1 MAQGEGNIIIDVAG
15 NTRQL
20 EKDIAKVA
28 NQSINLNVKGFGQ
41 PLGKISGQ
49 LGEFEKSL
57 AASNARVIAFGASA
71 GAIYAIE
78 KALAD
83 TVRTAIKVEKALADI
98 NVILGASS
106 SSLRNFGG
114 ELFNIAKNTGQ
125 SFDAVSKAA
134 TELSRQ
140 GLGIEQTLKRTSD
153 ALILARL
160 SGMDTVS
167 TVEALT
173 AAINSFSKSALDSS
187 TIINKLAAVDAAF
200 AVSSGDLAEA
210 IKRVGS
216 SAEDAGVS
224 FDQLIAIVTS
234 AQQITSRGGA
244 VIGNSLKTIFTRLQ
258 RTDTLDALEQ
268 IGVATKDAQ
277 GNILPLM
284 NILNSLATTYDKL
297 NTVQKASIAETVGGV
312 FQINVLKAALNDLN
326 SQYSI
331 YTRALETSSGA
342 TDEAITRNEQLNQ
355 TLEALINKTIQNFT
369 KFGAAVGQD
378 VFGPALKKVL
388 GGLNTALE
396 SFGEGDSQDVGS
408 RIGKGLL
415 KGLGDFLAGPGLAIG
430 GLALF
435 KIFERLTVFTADA
448 FKSLTGLNSKAAE
461 QKVLQSQILSILSKN
476 PEIIKQINN
485 GETSLLQVHKTLLSL
500 IEQETVALTKQ
511 AAIAQTLSQTLYG
524 SGVRVAKTGPTKGLP
539 TKYDGFIPN
548 YSLSEELSGVQ
559 RSSDYSRSEKN
570 KARPFLTNLN
580 GEMVYANDQEMKVSA
595 KSIYKKMG
603 LPDGTKPKNPS
614 EKYGILNPK
623 QQKLLGFSGG
633 FIPNFKNPNKLSAD
647 QLVNQ
652 INTLSSVKNIPINE
666 YDPNNAKMR
675 LDALKN
681 SIQGFRELKAAVA
694 TSEDFSGKKYVENK
708 LEEESKD
715 LKDRYDNQK
724 ERYRKSLY
732 EYKDIFS
739 AVRAEMDM
747 KEEYAR
753 GFIPNFQDG
762 GPVQV
767 NLNKLDPTISSKY
780 GVLVGK
786 GGSGSVDYTQGV
798 GDIPSLKNVLPKGS
812 GVSVKLRQRS
822 AFPLTTGGINE
833 SEKEFDKLLQSAIGP
848 GLQSFAQNIGQNI
861 LGKNEPVQSFV
872 TQLGADVKGSLF
884 EKSVRA
890 ALIDPKQ
897 VDRIPSDNAQAA
909 FDFDPASSF
918 LGFQELF
925 GLKNVKAIEA
935 KVSDE
940 AAKSGRLPNKVL
952 SKEDSL
958 VAKIIQQYGKKPN
971 KFRGFIPNF
980 EDDLD
985 EARKEAFD
993 REKSASGLSSSQ
1005 IKLVKDRRLKN
1016 RLNPYGE
1023 AVINRRDEPSG
1034 TAGEGIKRFKS
1045 LGDARKAGMPDM
1057 RWTGYIPNFAK
1068 YTSRDPKKGRT
1079 AKRTEKAEEA
1089 LDTAPVESALSK
1101 FQDKALFASFAFST
1115 LGGVVGEFAQDFN
1128 PKAKNY
1134 VDALSSGV
1142 SAFSTLAGI
1151 IPGQAGLIVGAVAG
1165 LGIAIDKTIKT
1176 FNEKAPALEASL
1188 EYVKD
1193 ENQKFGDST
1202 SRYLE
1207 TYNKLTD
1214 SLSDTDG
1221 DQEKIT
1227 QNIIKLNKELADI
1240 AFDLP
1245 EKYRAEIL
1253 SIQDSTELQNRIGEI
1268 RKEQLEKEKALLA
1281 ATDLQKKIDQS
1292 QGLGKMFLGMGQ
1304 NVLNKP
1310 GEIRRLG
1317 GDVTGDIGKENLVK
1331 LAQSNDL
1338 VTKSQQDLITEM
1350 EKTYGMSEYLGGA
1363 LRQLSNSD
1371 FAGFRSVLI
1380 SSANDIKNS
1389 KELTEALNK
1398 SRKEEQDKIRALNK
1412 AISESKAKIAD
1423 LSKTMLDDLVRAQ
1436 ARAQTQRSNRREI
1449 LAKDF
1454 ESRTE
1459 INKQFENPEN
1469 QAMSQYFNETV
1480 KNAKESQDKID
1491 DTLAEGNKGL
1501 LDKLQEFF
1509 YTNKETGGG
1518 QISPEAQIAV
1528 LEKLRK
1534 DFNEKTVTPDVLA
1547 REIEEILKSQN
1558 INKDE
1563 LEKLRKE
1570 NEKQT
1575 KETNAKLDAIKDQSV
1590 LANKLQQLALKYAL
1604 QQVQI
1609 QKDLKS
1615 VGGYE
1620 SFTNPEK
1627 DKDLMERYIKAYESF
1642 RKQYEN
1648 PEAPMGRQYP
1658 IKYGQTVADKAEIDK
1673 EYFGLPTTRGETR
1686 VISEAMADQQT
1697 QKYEAAAEF
1706 KRSRIKD
1713 IDKNMEALQG
1723 ERSKR
1728 YVQAGIGEEGQFQLR
1743 YANKGIQE
1751 AFVKDA
1757 EIERERRA
1765 KSFELQDLQSKDTGQ
1780 MTDEDKKQ
1788 KDEREETLKKE
1799 ISELD
1804 KAQQASQDLIESR
1817 RKERDEMY
1825 KSLNVQ
1831 QEDLDAIKKND
1842 QALEAIIQER
1852 ESEDTKLGEI
1862 EKQKLNPEE
1871 RKRAAE
1877 RITREKLKGEP
1888 LNNAEYDK
1896 GVQKIVDSIKQDKE
1910 KDNLASTV
1918 DKAIR
1923 DAAEAASK
1931 ANVDAIKA
1939 AFATL
1944 KEQEKAAD
1952 QAKKDAETESKKIQK
1967 EIEAKQAEGKTAA
1980 SKEALKASGQSLF
1993 EAKGSAKITSGL
2005 LQGGIPRIAG
2015 VAAGIKEKQNAGTKA
2030 SEIPQIIDKALK
2042 ENPNIG
2048 STEDLIKE
2056 LKTNKEFGAK
2066 ITAGTSFEQD
2076 SGLFGSGK
2084 TELQAELESAVAKKG
2099 KEQREGAFVSG
2110 LDSYI
2115 QNSRNEQKL
2124 KTEAAS
2130 MQPQPVMPMQPMVDP
2145 MQRDTGTTMVGMPA
2159 QQTYPFQDHSFMD
2172 YQSPQLPTST
2182 IGMNAPINP
2191 IEDFFRN
2198 PPPEQPAGPLTPQPQ
2213 TTEGRIGLGMTGTL
2227 GSNGA
2232 SVQGNTSAQFDDIM
2246 KMEEEKSKK
2255 NWARIQA
2262 NAEQDG
2268 GLSASYAMTSKIGEM
2283 ADADL
2288 KAESRKNEA
2297 GGRYLD
2303 KKYGLGDASEETKKN
2318 QVKGTAKLTEDK
2330 RETSKQKQEETKAN
2344 AEMKASLENL
2354 SAQINANTEV
2364 QKKASEDKKE
2374 ESKGEVKGE
2383 GEIKLPEIKF
2393 SPMDININV
2402 QGSIDQI
2409 PTEAST
2415 KTVQAIKDVVNQI
2428 LPGEISKRLG
2438 ALKA

>member
-28 NQSINLNVKGFGQ
+28 NQSINLNIKGFGQ

-49 LGEFEKSL
+49 LGEFDKSL

-71 GAIYAIE
+71 GAIFAIE

-524 SGVRVAKTGPTKGLP
+524 SGVRIAKTGPTKGLP

-580 GEMVYANDQEMKVSA
+580 GEMVYANNQEMKVPA

-681 SIQGFRELKAAVA
+681 SIQGFRELKAAVS

-753 GFIPNFQDG
+753 GFIPNFQDA

-767 NLNKLDPTISSKY
+767 SLNKLDPTISSKY

-798 GDIPSLKNVLPKGS
+798 ADIPSLKNVLPKGS

-925 GLKNVKAIEA
+925 GLKNVKAVEA

-971 KFRGFIPNF
+971 KFKGFIPNF

-985 EARKEAFD
+985 QVRKEAFD
-993 REKSASGLSSSQ
+993 REKSASGLSSNQ

-1023 AVINRRDEPSG
+1023 AVINKRDEPSG

-1068 YTSRDPKKGRT
+1068 GRPAKQPKKGS
-1079 AKRTEKAEEA
+1079 EEA

-1151 IPGQAGLIVGAVAG
+1151 IPGQAGLIIGAVAG

-1207 TYNKLTD
+1207 TYTKLND
-1214 SLSDTDG
+1214 SLSDTEG

-1227 QNIIKLNKELADI
+1227 QNIVKLNKELANI
-1240 AFDLP
+1240 AFEIP

-1253 SIQDSTELQNRIGEI
+1253 SIQDSTELQNKIGEI
-1268 RKEQLEKEKALLA
+1268 RKQQLEKEKGLLA
-1281 ATDLQKKIDQS
+1281 ATNLQKKIDQTE
-1292 QGLGKMFLGMGQ
+1292 GLGKMFLGMGQ

-1310 GEIRRLG
+1310 GETRRLG

-1350 EKTYGMSEYLGGA
+1350 EKTYGMSEDLGGV
-1363 LRQLSNSD
+1363 LRQLSDSD

-1380 SSANDIKNS
+1380 SSANDIKNTQ
-1389 KELTEALNK
+1389 ELTEALNK

-1412 AISESKAKIAD
+1412 AISESKAKISD
-1423 LSKTMLDDLVRAQ
+1423 LSKTMIDDLARSQ
-1436 ARAQTQRSNRREI
+1436 ARLQTRRENRREI

-1454 ESRTE
+1454 EYRME
-1459 INKQFENPEN
+1459 QNKQFQGPED
-1469 QAMSQYFNETV
+1469 QAQGQYLNEMV
-1480 KNAKESQDKID
+1480 KIQKEAQNSTEQA
-1491 DTLAEGNKGL
+1491 LQEGNRGL
-1501 LDKLQEFF
+1501 IDKLQEFF
-1509 YTNKETGGG
+1509 NTNKETGGG

-1547 REIEEILKSQN
+1547 REIDDIIKGQN

-1570 NEKQT
+1570 NDKSS
-1575 KETNAKLDAIKDQSV
+1575 KETNAKLDKIADEAKKLTELS
-1590 LANKLQQLALKYAL
+1590 KLQLKYAL
-1604 QQVQI
+1604 QQAQI

-1673 EYFGLPTTRGETR
+1673 EYFGLAATRGETR

-1697 QKYEAAAEF
+1697 QKYEGAAEF

-1757 EIERERRA
+1757 EIEREKRA
-1765 KSFELQDLQSKDTGQ
+1765 KSYELEDIQAKDTSQ
-1780 MTDEDKKQ
+1780 MTNEEKDKLN
-1788 KDEREETLKKE
+1788 EREETLKKE
-1799 ISELD
+1799 LSELD

-1831 QEDLDAIKKND
+1831 EQDLDAIKKND

-1852 ESEDTKLGEI
+1852 ETEKTKLGEI

-1877 RITREKLKGEP
+1877 RITREKLKSEP

-1980 SKEALKASGQSLF
+1980 SKEALKASSKSLF
-1993 EAKGSAKITSGL
+1993 GAKAGAYNFFESDETRAARMSAGAKD
-2005 LQGGIPRIAG
+2005 
-2015 VAAGIKEKQNAGTKA
+2015 
-2030 SEIPQIIDKALK
+2030 IPQVIDKALK
-2042 ENPNIG
+2042 ENPNIN

-2066 ITAGTSFEQD
+2066 ITAGTSIAEGD
-2076 SGLFGSGK
+2076 
-2084 TELQAELESAVAKKG
+2084 LQTELESAVAKKG
-2099 KEQREGAFVSG
+2099 KEQREGAFVG
-2110 LDSYI
+2110 GIDAYI

-2124 KTEAAS
+2124 KSEAAS
-2130 MQPQPVMPMQPMVDP
+2130 MQPQPVMPMQAMVDP
-2145 MQRDTGTTMVGMPA
+2145 MQKDTGTTMIGMPT
-2159 QQTYPFQDHSFMD
+2159 QQAYPFQDNPFQDNPFQDNSFMD
-2172 YQSPQLPTST
+2172 YQAPQLPTST
-2182 IGMNAPINP
+2182 IGMSAPINP

-2268 GLSASYAMTSKIGEM
+2268 GLSASYAISSKIGEM

-2288 KAESRKNEA
+2288 KAQSRKNEE

>member
-71 GAIYAIE
+71 GAIFAIE

-173 AAINSFSKSALDSS
+173 AAINSFSKSALDST

-580 GEMVYANDQEMKVSA
+580 GEMVYANNQEMKVPA

-681 SIQGFRELKAAVA
+681 SIQGFRELKAAVS

-753 GFIPNFQDG
+753 GFIPNFQDA

-767 NLNKLDPTISSKY
+767 SLNKLDPTISSKY

-798 GDIPSLKNVLPKGS
+798 ADIPSLKNVLPKGS

-925 GLKNVKAIEA
+925 GLKNVKAVEA

-971 KFRGFIPNF
+971 KFKGFIPNF

-985 EARKEAFD
+985 QARKEAFD
-993 REKSASGLSSSQ
+993 REKSASGLSSNQ

-1023 AVINRRDEPSG
+1023 AVINKRDEPSG

-1068 YTSRDPKKGRT
+1068 GRPAKQPKKGS
-1079 AKRTEKAEEA
+1079 EEA

-1151 IPGQAGLIVGAVAG
+1151 IPGQAGLIIGAVAG

-1207 TYNKLTD
+1207 TYTKLND
-1214 SLSDTDG
+1214 SLSDTEG

-1227 QNIIKLNKELADI
+1227 QNIIKLNKELANI
-1240 AFDLP
+1240 AFELP

-1268 RKEQLEKEKALLA
+1268 RKQQLEKEKALLT
-1281 ATDLQKKIDQS
+1281 ATNLQKKIDQTE
-1292 QGLGKMFLGMGQ
+1292 GLGKMFLGMGQ

-1310 GEIRRLG
+1310 GETRRLG

-1350 EKTYGMSEYLGGA
+1350 EKTYGMSEDLGGV
-1363 LRQLSNSD
+1363 LRQLSDSD

-1380 SSANDIKNS
+1380 SSANDIKNTQ
-1389 KELTEALNK
+1389 ELTEALNK

-1423 LSKTMLDDLVRAQ
+1423 LSKTMLDDLVRTQ

-1459 INKQFENPEN
+1459 INKQFQNPEN

-1480 KNAKESQDKID
+1480 KSAKESQDKID
-1491 DTLAEGNKGL
+1491 ETLAEGNKGL

-1509 YTNKETGGG
+1509 NTNKETGGG

-1547 REIEEILKSQN
+1547 RQIEEILKSQN

-1575 KETNAKLDAIKDQSV
+1575 KETNAKLDAIKDQAV
-1590 LANKLQQLALKYAL
+1590 LANKLQQLALKYA
-1604 QQVQI
+1604 QQQNQI
-1609 QKDLKS
+1609 AKDLKAG
-1615 VGGYE
+1615 GGYE
-1620 SFTNPEK
+1620 SFLNPEK
-1627 DKDLMERYIKAYESF
+1627 DKAEFEQYIKNNQQMIKNFLNPQSTTGQMMPIQQARNVAQQVETEKNIFGLEPTQLESNIIQQGISRQMGEKYQGFISETDAVTKAYEKNREGNEVKR
-1642 RKQYEN
+1642 RKTM
-1648 PEAPMGRQYP
+1648 EASGIPMDSGEGANILDLNKNIQKSIEKSGKLEGERRDRERQLREEQILFDP
-1658 IKYGQTVADKAEIDK
+1658 NKMSQDE
-1673 EYFGLPTTRGETR
+1673 
-1686 VISEAMADQQT
+1686 Q
-1697 QKYEAAAEF
+1697 
-1706 KRSRIKD
+1706 
-1713 IDKNMEALQG
+1713 DKNKA
-1723 ERSKR
+1723 K
-1728 YVQAGIGEEGQFQLR
+1728 
-1743 YANKGIQE
+1743 QE
-1751 AFVKDA
+1751 
-1757 EIERERRA
+1757 
-1765 KSFELQDLQSKDTGQ
+1765 Q
-1780 MTDEDKKQ
+1780 
-1788 KDEREETLKKE
+1788 LKKE
-1799 ISELD
+1799 IEAIAELEQDQEKIRKKQEDYRKKQYDELVKEGQLSEDNRDLLE
-1804 KAQQASQDLIESR
+1804 KADETVESQTKRIESLKIKR
-1817 RKERDEMY
+1817 GEAVKESTPEALARKA
-1825 KSLNVQ
+1825 KVQ
-1831 QEDLDAIKKND
+1831 
-1842 QALEAIIQER
+1842 
-1852 ESEDTKLGEI
+1852 T
-1862 EKQKLNPEE
+1862 EE
-1871 RKRAAE
+1871 RLKTQPLTEGGYQSGVE
-1877 RITREKLKGEP
+1877 RI
-1888 LNNAEYDK
+1888 
-1896 GVQKIVDSIKQDKE
+1896 
-1910 KDNLASTV
+1910 
-1918 DKAIR
+1918 
-1923 DAAEAASK
+1923 
-1931 ANVDAIKA
+1931 VDAIKGGKTEGEEKDLPTA
-1939 AFATL
+1939 VGDAIKQAAEDASAANVQSIKDAFATL

-1980 SKEALKASGQSLF
+1980 SKEALKASSKSLF
-1993 EAKGSAKITSGL
+1993 GAKAGAYNFFESDETRAARMSAGAKD
-2005 LQGGIPRIAG
+2005 
-2015 VAAGIKEKQNAGTKA
+2015 
-2030 SEIPQIIDKALK
+2030 IPQVIDKALK
-2042 ENPNIG
+2042 ENPNIN

-2066 ITAGTSFEQD
+2066 ITAGTSIAEGD
-2076 SGLFGSGK
+2076 
-2084 TELQAELESAVAKKG
+2084 LQTELESAVAKKG
-2099 KEQREGAFVSG
+2099 KEQREGAFVG
-2110 LDSYI
+2110 GIDAYI

-2124 KTEAAS
+2124 KSEAAS
-2130 MQPQPVMPMQPMVDP
+2130 MQPQPVMPMQAMVDP
-2145 MQRDTGTTMVGMPA
+2145 MQKDTGTTMIGMPT
-2159 QQTYPFQDHSFMD
+2159 QQAYPFQDNSFMD
-2172 YQSPQLPTST
+2172 YQAPQLPTST
-2182 IGMNAPINP
+2182 IGMSAPINP

-2198 PPPEQPAGPLTPQPQ
+2198 PPAEQPAGPLTPQPQ
-2213 TTEGRIGLGMTGTL
+2213 TTESRIGLGMTGTL
-2227 GSNGA
+2227 GANGA

-2268 GLSASYAMTSKIGEM
+2268 GLSASYAISSKIGEM

-2288 KAESRKNEA
+2288 KAQSRKNEE

>member
-28 NQSINLNVKGFGQ
+28 NQSINLNIKGFGQ

-49 LGEFEKSL
+49 LGEFDKSL

-71 GAIYAIE
+71 GAIFAIE

-173 AAINSFSKSALDSS
+173 AAINSFSKSALDST

-524 SGVRVAKTGPTKGLP
+524 SGVRIAKTGPTKGLP

-580 GEMVYANDQEMKVSA
+580 GEMVYANNQEMKVPA

-681 SIQGFRELKAAVA
+681 SIQGFRELKAAVS

-708 LEEESKD
+708 LEKESKD

-753 GFIPNFQDG
+753 GFIPNFQDA

-767 NLNKLDPTISSKY
+767 SLNKLDPTISSKY

-798 GDIPSLKNVLPKGS
+798 ADIPSLKNVLPKGS

-925 GLKNVKAIEA
+925 GLKNVKAVEA

-971 KFRGFIPNF
+971 KFKGFIPNF

-985 EARKEAFD
+985 QARKEAFD
-993 REKSASGLSSSQ
+993 REKSASGLSSNQ

-1023 AVINRRDEPSG
+1023 AVINKRDEPSG

-1068 YTSRDPKKGRT
+1068 GRPAKQPKKGS
-1079 AKRTEKAEEA
+1079 EEA

-1151 IPGQAGLIVGAVAG
+1151 IPGQAGLIIGAVAG

-1207 TYNKLTD
+1207 TYTKLND
-1214 SLSDTDG
+1214 SLSDTEG

-1227 QNIIKLNKELADI
+1227 QNIIKLNKELANI
-1240 AFDLP
+1240 AFEIP

-1253 SIQDSTELQNRIGEI
+1253 SIQDSTELQNKIGEI
-1268 RKEQLEKEKALLA
+1268 RKQQLEKEKGLLA
-1281 ATDLQKKIDQS
+1281 ATNLQKKIDQTE
-1292 QGLGKMFLGMGQ
+1292 GLGKMFLGMGQ

-1310 GEIRRLG
+1310 GETRRLG

-1350 EKTYGMSEYLGGA
+1350 EKTYGMSEDLGGV
-1363 LRQLSNSD
+1363 LRQLSDSD

-1380 SSANDIKNS
+1380 SSANDIKNTQ
-1389 KELTEALNK
+1389 ELTEALNK

-1412 AISESKAKIAD
+1412 AISESKAKISD
-1423 LSKTMLDDLVRAQ
+1423 LSKTMIDDLVRSQ
-1436 ARAQTQRSNRREI
+1436 ARLQTRRENRREI

-1454 ESRTE
+1454 EYRME
-1459 INKQFENPEN
+1459 QNKQFQGPED
-1469 QAMSQYFNETV
+1469 QAQGQYLNEMV
-1480 KNAKESQDKID
+1480 KIQKEAQNSTEQA
-1491 DTLAEGNKGL
+1491 LQEGNRGL
-1501 LDKLQEFF
+1501 IDKLQEFF
-1509 YTNKETGGG
+1509 NTNKETGGG

-1547 REIEEILKSQN
+1547 REIDDIIKGQN

-1570 NEKQT
+1570 NDKSS
-1575 KETNAKLDAIKDQSV
+1575 KETNAKLDKIADEAKKLTELS
-1590 LANKLQQLALKYAL
+1590 KLQLKYAL
-1604 QQVQI
+1604 QQAQI

-1673 EYFGLPTTRGETR
+1673 EYFGLAATRGETR

-1697 QKYEAAAEF
+1697 QKYEGAAEF

-1757 EIERERRA
+1757 EIEREKRA
-1765 KSFELQDLQSKDTGQ
+1765 KSYELEDIQGKDTSQ
-1780 MTDEDKKQ
+1780 MTNEEKDKLN
-1788 KDEREETLKKE
+1788 EREETLKKE
-1799 ISELD
+1799 LSELD

-1831 QEDLDAIKKND
+1831 EQDLDAIKKND

-1852 ESEDTKLGEI
+1852 ETEKTKLGEI

-1877 RITREKLKGEP
+1877 RITREKLKSEP

-1980 SKEALKASGQSLF
+1980 SKEALKASSKSLF
-1993 EAKGSAKITSGL
+1993 GAKAGAYNFFESDETRAARMSAGAKD
-2005 LQGGIPRIAG
+2005 
-2015 VAAGIKEKQNAGTKA
+2015 
-2030 SEIPQIIDKALK
+2030 IPQVIDKALK
-2042 ENPNIG
+2042 ENPNIN

-2066 ITAGTSFEQD
+2066 ITAGTSIAEGD
-2076 SGLFGSGK
+2076 
-2084 TELQAELESAVAKKG
+2084 LQTELESAVAKKG
-2099 KEQREGAFVSG
+2099 KEQREGAFVG
-2110 LDSYI
+2110 GIDAYI

-2124 KTEAAS
+2124 KSEAAS
-2130 MQPQPVMPMQPMVDP
+2130 MQPQPVMPMQTMVDP
-2145 MQRDTGTTMVGMPA
+2145 MQKDTGTTMIGMPT
-2159 QQTYPFQDHSFMD
+2159 QQAYPFQDNSFMD
-2172 YQSPQLPTST
+2172 YQAPQLPTST

-2191 IEDFFRN
+2191 IEDFLRN

-2213 TTEGRIGLGMTGTL
+2213 TTESRIGLGMTGTL
-2227 GSNGA
+2227 GANGA

-2268 GLSASYAMTSKIGEM
+2268 GLSASYAISSKIGEM

-2288 KAESRKNEA
+2288 KAQSRKNEE

>member
-49 LGEFEKSL
+49 LGEFDKSL

-71 GAIYAIE
+71 GAIFAIE

-173 AAINSFSKSALDSS
+173 AAINSFSKSALDST

-580 GEMVYANDQEMKVSA
+580 GEMVYANNQEMKVPA

-681 SIQGFRELKAAVA
+681 SIQGFRELKAAVS

-753 GFIPNFQDG
+753 GFIPNFQDA

-767 NLNKLDPTISSKY
+767 SLNKLDPTISSKY

-798 GDIPSLKNVLPKGS
+798 ADIPSLKNVLPKGS

-925 GLKNVKAIEA
+925 GLKNVKAVEA

-971 KFRGFIPNF
+971 KFKGFIPNF

-985 EARKEAFD
+985 QARKEAFD
-993 REKSASGLSSSQ
+993 REKSASGLSSNQ

-1023 AVINRRDEPSG
+1023 AVINKRDEPSG

-1068 YTSRDPKKGRT
+1068 GRPAKQPKKGS
-1079 AKRTEKAEEA
+1079 EEA

-1151 IPGQAGLIVGAVAG
+1151 IPGQAGLIIGAVAG
-1165 LGIAIDKTIKT
+1165 LGVAIDKTIKT

-1207 TYNKLTD
+1207 TYTKLND
-1214 SLSDTDG
+1214 SLSDTEG
-1221 DQEKIT
+1221 DQEKIS
-1227 QNIIKLNKELADI
+1227 QNIIKLNKELANI
-1240 AFDLP
+1240 AFELP

-1253 SIQDSTELQNRIGEI
+1253 SIQDSSELQNRIGEI
-1268 RKEQLEKEKALLA
+1268 RKQQLEKEKALLA
-1281 ATDLQKKIDQS
+1281 ATNLQKKIDQTE
-1292 QGLGKMFLGMGQ
+1292 GLGKMFLGMGQ

-1310 GEIRRLG
+1310 GETRRLG

-1350 EKTYGMSEYLGGA
+1350 EKTYGMSEDLGRG
-1363 LRQLSNSD
+1363 LRQLSDSD

-1380 SSANDIKNS
+1380 SSANDIKNTQ
-1389 KELTEALNK
+1389 ELTEALNK

-1423 LSKTMLDDLVRAQ
+1423 LSKTMLDDLVRTQ

-1459 INKQFENPEN
+1459 INKQFQNPEN

-1480 KNAKESQDKID
+1480 KSAKESQDKID
-1491 DTLAEGNKGL
+1491 ETLAEGNKGL

-1509 YTNKETGGG
+1509 NTNKETGGG

-1575 KETNAKLDAIKDQSV
+1575 KETNAKLDAIKDQAV
-1590 LANKLQQLALKYAL
+1590 LANKLQQLALKYA
-1604 QQVQI
+1604 QQQNQI
-1609 QKDLKS
+1609 AKDLKAG
-1615 VGGYE
+1615 GGYE
-1620 SFTNPEK
+1620 SFLNPEK
-1627 DKDLMERYIKAYESF
+1627 DKAEFEQYIKNNQQMIKNFLNPQSTTGQMMPIQQARNVAQQVETEKNIFGLEPTQLESNIIQQGISRQMGEKYQGFISETDAVTKAYEKNREGNEVKR
-1642 RKQYEN
+1642 RKTM
-1648 PEAPMGRQYP
+1648 EASGIPMDSGEGANILDLNKNIQKSIEKSGKLEGERR
-1658 IKYGQTVADKAEIDK
+1658 DK
-1673 EYFGLPTTRGETR
+1673 ER
-1686 VISEAMADQQT
+1686 
-1697 QKYEAAAEF
+1697 
-1706 KRSRIKD
+1706 
-1713 IDKNMEALQG
+1713 
-1723 ERSKR
+1723 
-1728 YVQAGIGEEGQFQLR
+1728 QLR
-1743 YANKGIQE
+1743 EEQILFDPNKMSQDE
-1751 AFVKDA
+1751 QDKSN
-1757 EIERERRA
+1757 A
-1765 KSFELQDLQSKDTGQ
+1765 KKEQ
-1780 MTDEDKKQ
+1780 
-1788 KDEREETLKKE
+1788 LKKE
-1799 ISELD
+1799 IEAIAELEQDQEKIRKKQEDYRKKQYDELVKEGQLSEDNRDLLE
-1804 KAQQASQDLIESR
+1804 KADETVESQTKRIESLKIKR
-1817 RKERDEMY
+1817 GEAVKESTPEALARKA
-1825 KSLNVQ
+1825 KVQ
-1831 QEDLDAIKKND
+1831 
-1842 QALEAIIQER
+1842 
-1852 ESEDTKLGEI
+1852 T
-1862 EKQKLNPEE
+1862 EE
-1871 RKRAAE
+1871 RLKTQPLTEGGYQSGVE
-1877 RITREKLKGEP
+1877 RI
-1888 LNNAEYDK
+1888 
-1896 GVQKIVDSIKQDKE
+1896 
-1910 KDNLASTV
+1910 
-1918 DKAIR
+1918 
-1923 DAAEAASK
+1923 
-1931 ANVDAIKA
+1931 VDAIKGGKTEGEEKDLPTA
-1939 AFATL
+1939 VGDAIKQAAEDASAANVQAIKDAFATL

-1967 EIEAKQAEGKTAA
+1967 EIEAKQAADKTQA

-1993 EAKGSAKITSGL
+1993 EAKGSEKITSSL
-2005 LQGGIPRIAG
+2005 LKGGIPRIAG
-2015 VAAGIKEKQNAGTKA
+2015 VAGGINEKRNAGTKA
-2030 SEIPQIIDKALK
+2030 SEIPQIIDKALQ
-2042 ENPNIG
+2042 ENPNIK
-2048 STEDLIKE
+2048 STEDLITQ
-2056 LKTNKEFGAK
+2056 LKTNKGFDAK
-2066 ITAGTSFEQD
+2066 ITAGTSF
-2076 SGLFGSGK
+2076 GK
-2084 TELQAELESAVAKKG
+2084 GDLQTELESAVAKKG
-2099 KEQREGAFVSG
+2099 KEQREGAFVG
-2110 LDSYI
+2110 GIDAYI

-2124 KTEAAS
+2124 KSEAAS
-2130 MQPQPVMPMQPMVDP
+2130 MQPQPVMPMQAMVDP
-2145 MQRDTGTTMVGMPA
+2145 MQKDTGTTMIGMPT
-2159 QQTYPFQDHSFMD
+2159 QQAYPFQDNPFQDNSFMD
-2172 YQSPQLPTST
+2172 YQAPQLPTST
-2182 IGMNAPINP
+2182 IGMSAPINP

-2268 GLSASYAMTSKIGEM
+2268 GLSASYAISSKIGEM

-2288 KAESRKNEA
+2288 KAQSRKNEE

>member
-106 SSLRNFGG
+106 SSLKNFGG

-580 GEMVYANDQEMKVSA
+580 GEMVYANNQEMKVPA

-633 FIPNFKNPNKLSAD
+633 FIPNFKNPKKLSAD

-762 GPVQV
+762 APVQV

-861 LGKNEPVQSFV
+861 LGKNQPVQSFV

-890 ALIDPKQ
+890 ALIDPNQ

-971 KFRGFIPNF
+971 KFRGFVPNF

-1023 AVINRRDEPSG
+1023 AVINKRDEPSG

-1057 RWTGYIPNFAK
+1057 RWTGYIPNFATK
-1068 YTSRDPKKGRT
+1068 AFDPAFREKVTSATGKIDSGKT
-1079 AKRTEKAEEA
+1079 
-1089 LDTAPVESALSK
+1089 ESALSK

-1207 TYNKLTD
+1207 TYNKLND
-1214 SLSDTDG
+1214 SLSDTEG

-1227 QNIIKLNKELADI
+1227 QNIIKLNKELANI
-1240 AFDLP
+1240 AFELP

-1268 RKEQLEKEKALLA
+1268 RKQQLEKEKALLA
-1281 ATDLQKKIDQS
+1281 ATNLQKKIDQS
-1292 QGLGKMFLGMGQ
+1292 EGLGKMFLGMGQ

-1310 GEIRRLG
+1310 GESRRLG

-1350 EKTYGMSEYLGGA
+1350 EKTYGMSEDLGGV
-1363 LRQLSNSD
+1363 LRQLSDSD

-1380 SSANDIKNS
+1380 SSANDIKNTQ
-1389 KELTEALNK
+1389 ELTEALNK

-1423 LSKTMLDDLVRAQ
+1423 LSKTMLDDLVRTQ

-1459 INKQFENPEN
+1459 INKQFQNPEN

-1480 KNAKESQDKID
+1480 KSAKESQDKID

-1509 YTNKETGGG
+1509 NTNKETGGG

-1558 INKDE
+1558 LNKDE

-1575 KETNAKLDAIKDQSV
+1575 KDTNAKLDAIKDQAV
-1590 LANKLQQLALKYAL
+1590 QANKLQQLALKYA
-1604 QQVQI
+1604 QQQNQI
-1609 QKDLKS
+1609 IKDLKAG
-1615 VGGYE
+1615 GGYE
-1620 SFTNPEK
+1620 SFLNPEK
-1627 DKDLMERYIKAYESF
+1627 DKAEFEQYIKNNQQMIKNFLNPQSTTGQMMPIQQARNVAQQVETEKNIFGLEPTQLESNIIQQGISRQMGEKYQGFISETDAVTKAYEKNREGNEVKR
-1642 RKQYEN
+1642 RKTM
-1648 PEAPMGRQYP
+1648 EASGIPMNSDAGANILDLNKTIQKSIEKSGKLEGERRDRERQLREEQILFDP
-1658 IKYGQTVADKAEIDK
+1658 NKMSQDE
-1673 EYFGLPTTRGETR
+1673 
-1686 VISEAMADQQT
+1686 Q
-1697 QKYEAAAEF
+1697 
-1706 KRSRIKD
+1706 
-1713 IDKNMEALQG
+1713 DKNKA
-1723 ERSKR
+1723 K
-1728 YVQAGIGEEGQFQLR
+1728 
-1743 YANKGIQE
+1743 QE
-1751 AFVKDA
+1751 
-1757 EIERERRA
+1757 
-1765 KSFELQDLQSKDTGQ
+1765 Q
-1780 MTDEDKKQ
+1780 
-1788 KDEREETLKKE
+1788 LKKE
-1799 ISELD
+1799 IEAIAELEQDQEKNRKKQEDYRKKQYDELVKEGQLSEGNRDLLE
-1804 KAQQASQDLIESR
+1804 KADETVESQTKRIESLKIKR
-1817 RKERDEMY
+1817 GEAVKESTPEALARKA
-1825 KSLNVQ
+1825 KVQ
-1831 QEDLDAIKKND
+1831 
-1842 QALEAIIQER
+1842 
-1852 ESEDTKLGEI
+1852 T
-1862 EKQKLNPEE
+1862 EE
-1871 RKRAAE
+1871 RLKTQPLTEGGYQSGVE
-1877 RITREKLKGEP
+1877 RI
-1888 LNNAEYDK
+1888 
-1896 GVQKIVDSIKQDKE
+1896 
-1910 KDNLASTV
+1910 
-1918 DKAIR
+1918 
-1923 DAAEAASK
+1923 
-1931 ANVDAIKA
+1931 VDAIKGGKTEGEEKDLPTA
-1939 AFATL
+1939 VGDAIKQAAEDASAANVQAIKDAFATL

-1967 EIEAKQAEGKTAA
+1967 EIEAKQAADKTQA
-1980 SKEALKASGQSLF
+1980 SKEALKASSKSLFGAKAGAYSLF
-1993 EAKGSAKITSGL
+1993 ENDETRAARMSAGAKD
-2005 LQGGIPRIAG
+2005 
-2015 VAAGIKEKQNAGTKA
+2015 
-2030 SEIPQIIDKALK
+2030 IPQVIEKALQ
-2042 ENPNIG
+2042 ENPNIK
-2048 STEDLIKE
+2048 STEDLITQ
-2056 LKTNKEFGAK
+2056 LKTNKGFGAK
-2066 ITAGTSFEQD
+2066 ITAGTSIGEGD
-2076 SGLFGSGK
+2076 
-2084 TELQAELESAVAKKG
+2084 LQTELESAVAKKG
-2099 KEQREGAFVSG
+2099 KEQREGAFVG
-2110 LDSYI
+2110 GIDTYI
-2115 QNSRNEQKL
+2115 QNLQNEQKF
-2124 KTEAAS
+2124 KSGAPFG
-2130 MQPQPVMPMQPMVDP
+2130 MQSQ
-2145 MQRDTGTTMVGMPA
+2145 MVGNTMIGMPT
-2159 QQTYPFQDHSFMD
+2159 QQAYPFQDNSFMD

-2191 IEDFFRN
+2191 IEDFLRN
-2198 PPPEQPAGPLTPQPQ
+2198 PPAEQPAGPLTPQPQ

-2232 SVQGNTSAQFDDIM
+2232 SVQGNTSAQFDDVM

-2268 GLSASYAMTSKIGEM
+2268 GLSASYAITSKIGEM

-2364 QKKASEDKKE
+2364 QKKTSEDKKE
-2374 ESKGEVKGE
+2374 ESKGEVKGK
-2383 GEIKLPEIKF
+2383 GEMKLPEIKF

>member
-28 NQSINLNVKGFGQ
+28 NQSINLNIKGFGQ

-49 LGEFEKSL
+49 LGEFDKSL

-71 GAIYAIE
+71 GAIFAIE

-173 AAINSFSKSALDSS
+173 AAINSFSKSALDST
-187 TIINKLAAVDAAF
+187 TIVNKLAAVDAAF

-476 PEIIKQINN
+476 PEIIKQINS
-485 GETSLLQVHKTLLSL
+485 GETSLLQIHKTLLSL

-580 GEMVYANDQEMKVSA
+580 GEMVYANNQEMKVPA

-681 SIQGFRELKAAVA
+681 SIQGFRELKAAVS

-753 GFIPNFQDG
+753 GFIPNFQDA

-767 NLNKLDPTISSKY
+767 SLNKLDPTISSKY

-798 GDIPSLKNVLPKGS
+798 ADIPSLKNVLPKGS

-925 GLKNVKAIEA
+925 GLKNVKAVEA

-971 KFRGFIPNF
+971 KFKGFIPNF

-985 EARKEAFD
+985 QARKEAFD
-993 REKSASGLSSSQ
+993 REKSASGLSSNQ

-1023 AVINRRDEPSG
+1023 AVINKRDEPSG

-1068 YTSRDPKKGRT
+1068 GRPAKQPKKGS
-1079 AKRTEKAEEA
+1079 EEA

-1151 IPGQAGLIVGAVAG
+1151 IPGQAGLIIGAVAG

-1207 TYNKLTD
+1207 TYTKLND
-1214 SLSDTDG
+1214 SLSDTEG

-1227 QNIIKLNKELADI
+1227 QNIIKLNKELANI
-1240 AFDLP
+1240 AFEIP

-1253 SIQDSTELQNRIGEI
+1253 SIQDSTELQNKIGEI
-1268 RKEQLEKEKALLA
+1268 RKQQLEKEKGLLA
-1281 ATDLQKKIDQS
+1281 ATNLQKKIDQTE
-1292 QGLGKMFLGMGQ
+1292 GLGKMFLGMGQ

-1310 GEIRRLG
+1310 GETRRLG

-1350 EKTYGMSEYLGGA
+1350 EKTYGMSEDLGGV
-1363 LRQLSNSD
+1363 LRQLSDSD

-1380 SSANDIKNS
+1380 SSANDIKNTQ
-1389 KELTEALNK
+1389 ELTEALNK

-1412 AISESKAKIAD
+1412 AISESKAKISD
-1423 LSKTMLDDLVRAQ
+1423 LSKTMIDDLVRSQ
-1436 ARAQTQRSNRREI
+1436 ARLQTRRENRREI

-1454 ESRTE
+1454 EYRME
-1459 INKQFENPEN
+1459 QNKQFQGPED
-1469 QAMSQYFNETV
+1469 QAQGQYLNEMV
-1480 KNAKESQDKID
+1480 KIQKEAQNSTEQA
-1491 DTLAEGNKGL
+1491 LQEGNRGL
-1501 LDKLQEFF
+1501 IDKLQEFF
-1509 YTNKETGGG
+1509 NTNKETGGG

-1547 REIEEILKSQN
+1547 REIDDIIKGQN

-1570 NEKQT
+1570 NDKSS
-1575 KETNAKLDAIKDQSV
+1575 KETNAKLDKIADEAKKLTELS
-1590 LANKLQQLALKYAL
+1590 KLQLKYAL
-1604 QQVQI
+1604 QQAQI

-1627 DKDLMERYIKAYESF
+1627 DKDIMERYIKAYESF

-1673 EYFGLPTTRGETR
+1673 EYFGLAPTRGETR

-1697 QKYEAAAEF
+1697 QKYEGAAEF
-1706 KRSRIKD
+1706 KRTRIKD
-1713 IDKNMEALQG
+1713 IDKNMEKLQG
-1723 ERSKR
+1723 ERSER

-1765 KSFELQDLQSKDTGQ
+1765 KSFELEDIQAKDTSQ
-1780 MTDEDKKQ
+1780 MTNEEKDKLN
-1788 KDEREETLKKE
+1788 EREETLKKE
-1799 ISELD
+1799 LSELD

-1831 QEDLDAIKKND
+1831 EQDLDAIKKND

-1852 ESEDTKLGEI
+1852 ETEYTKLGEI

-1877 RITREKLKGEP
+1877 RITREKLKSEP

-1980 SKEALKASGQSLF
+1980 SKEALKASTSSLF
-1993 EAKGSAKITSGL
+1993 KAKSDEEKTKGYIMNSEFSAKKSEEYS
-2005 LQGGIPRIAG
+2005 
-2015 VAAGIKEKQNAGTKA
+2015 KYA
-2030 SEIPQIIDKALK
+2030 SSPTQFTDVIDKALK

-2076 SGLFGSGK
+2076 GGLFGSGK

-2130 MQPQPVMPMQPMVDP
+2130 MQPQPVMPMQAMVDP
-2145 MQRDTGTTMVGMPA
+2145 MQKDTGTTMIGMPT
-2159 QQTYPFQDHSFMD
+2159 QQAYPFQDNPFQDNSFMD
-2172 YQSPQLPTST
+2172 YQAPQLPTST
-2182 IGMNAPINP
+2182 IGMSAPINP

-2268 GLSASYAMTSKIGEM
+2268 GLSASYAISSKIGEM

-2288 KAESRKNEA
+2288 KAQSRKNEE

>member
-268 IGVATKDAQ
+268 IGVVTKDAQ

-580 GEMVYANDQEMKVSA
+580 GEMVYANNQEMKVPA

-681 SIQGFRELKAAVA
+681 SIQGFRELKAAVS

-708 LEEESKD
+708 LEKESKD

-798 GDIPSLKNVLPKGS
+798 ADIPSLKNVLPKGS

-861 LGKNEPVQSFV
+861 LGKNQPVQSFV

-890 ALIDPKQ
+890 ALIDPNQ

-971 KFRGFIPNF
+971 KFKGFIPNF

-985 EARKEAFD
+985 QVRKEAFN
-993 REKSASGLSSSQ
+993 REKSASGLSSNQ

-1023 AVINRRDEPSG
+1023 AVINKRDEPSG
-1034 TAGEGIKRFKS
+1034 TAEEGIKRFKS

-1068 YTSRDPKKGRT
+1068 GRPAKQPKKGS
-1079 AKRTEKAEEA
+1079 EEA

-1151 IPGQAGLIVGAVAG
+1151 IPGQAGLIIGAVAG
-1165 LGIAIDKTIKT
+1165 LGVAIDKTIKT

-1207 TYNKLTD
+1207 TYTKLND

-1227 QNIIKLNKELADI
+1227 QNIIKLNKELANI
-1240 AFDLP
+1240 AFELP

-1253 SIQDSTELQNRIGEI
+1253 SIQDSAELQNRIGEI
-1268 RKEQLEKEKALLA
+1268 RKQQLEKEKALLA
-1281 ATDLQKKIDQS
+1281 ATNLQKKIDQTE
-1292 QGLGKMFLGMGQ
+1292 GLGKMFLGMGQ

-1310 GEIRRLG
+1310 GETRRLG
-1317 GDVTGDIGKENLVK
+1317 GDVTGNIGKENLVK

-1350 EKTYGMSEYLGGA
+1350 EKTYGMSEDLGRG
-1363 LRQLSNSD
+1363 LRQLSDSD

-1380 SSANDIKNS
+1380 SSANDIKNTQQ
-1389 KELTEALNK
+1389 LTEGLNK

-1423 LSKTMLDDLVRAQ
+1423 LSKTMLDDLVRTQ

-1459 INKQFENPEN
+1459 INKQFQNPEN

-1491 DTLAEGNKGL
+1491 EALAEGNKGL

-1509 YTNKETGGG
+1509 NTNKETGGG

-1547 REIEEILKSQN
+1547 RQIEEILKSQN

-1575 KETNAKLDAIKDQSV
+1575 KETNAKLDAIKDQAV
-1590 LANKLQQLALKYAL
+1590 LANKLQQLALKYA
-1604 QQVQI
+1604 QQQNQI
-1609 QKDLKS
+1609 AKDLKAG
-1615 VGGYE
+1615 GGYE
-1620 SFTNPEK
+1620 SFLNPEK
-1627 DKDLMERYIKAYESF
+1627 DKAEFEQYIKNNQQMIKNFLNPQSTTGQMMPIQQARNVAQQVETEKNIFGLEPTQLESNIIQQGISRQMGEKYQGFISETDAVTKAYEKNREGNEVKR
-1642 RKQYEN
+1642 RKTM
-1648 PEAPMGRQYP
+1648 EASGIPMNSEAGANILDLNKTIQKSIEKSGKLEGERR
-1658 IKYGQTVADKAEIDK
+1658 DK
-1673 EYFGLPTTRGETR
+1673 ER
-1686 VISEAMADQQT
+1686 
-1697 QKYEAAAEF
+1697 
-1706 KRSRIKD
+1706 
-1713 IDKNMEALQG
+1713 
-1723 ERSKR
+1723 
-1728 YVQAGIGEEGQFQLR
+1728 QLR
-1743 YANKGIQE
+1743 EEQILFDPNKMSQDE
-1751 AFVKDA
+1751 QDKSN
-1757 EIERERRA
+1757 A
-1765 KSFELQDLQSKDTGQ
+1765 KKEQ
-1780 MTDEDKKQ
+1780 
-1788 KDEREETLKKE
+1788 LKKE
-1799 ISELD
+1799 IEAIAELEQDQEKIRKKQEDYRKKQYDELVKEGQLSEDNRDLLE
-1804 KAQQASQDLIESR
+1804 KADETVESQTKRIESLKIKR
-1817 RKERDEMY
+1817 GEAVKESTPEALARKA
-1825 KSLNVQ
+1825 KVQ
-1831 QEDLDAIKKND
+1831 
-1842 QALEAIIQER
+1842 
-1852 ESEDTKLGEI
+1852 T
-1862 EKQKLNPEE
+1862 EE
-1871 RKRAAE
+1871 RLKTQPLTEGGYQSGVE
-1877 RITREKLKGEP
+1877 RI
-1888 LNNAEYDK
+1888 
-1896 GVQKIVDSIKQDKE
+1896 
-1910 KDNLASTV
+1910 
-1918 DKAIR
+1918 
-1923 DAAEAASK
+1923 
-1931 ANVDAIKA
+1931 VDAIKGGKTEGEEKDLPTA
-1939 AFATL
+1939 VGDAIKQAAEDASAANVQAIKDAFATL

-1967 EIEAKQAEGKTAA
+1967 EIEAKQAADKTQA

-1993 EAKGSAKITSGL
+1993 EAKGSEKITSSL
-2005 LQGGIPRIAG
+2005 LKGGIPRIAG
-2015 VAAGIKEKQNAGTKA
+2015 VAGGINEKRNAGTKA
-2030 SEIPQIIDKALK
+2030 SEIPQIIDKALQ
-2042 ENPNIG
+2042 ENPNIK
-2048 STEDLIKE
+2048 STEDLITQ
-2056 LKTNKEFGAK
+2056 LKTNKGFDAK
-2066 ITAGTSFEQD
+2066 ITAGTSF
-2076 SGLFGSGK
+2076 GK
-2084 TELQAELESAVAKKG
+2084 GDLQSELESAVAKKG
-2099 KEQREGAFVSG
+2099 KEQREGAFVG
-2110 LDSYI
+2110 GIDTYI
-2115 QNSRNEQKL
+2115 QNLQNEQKL
-2124 KTEAAS
+2124 KSGAPFG
-2130 MQPQPVMPMQPMVDP
+2130 MQSQ
-2145 MQRDTGTTMVGMPA
+2145 MVGNTMIGMPT
-2159 QQTYPFQDHSFMD
+2159 QQAYPFQDNSFMD
-2172 YQSPQLPTST
+2172 YQAPQLPTST

-2191 IEDFFRN
+2191 IEDFLRN
-2198 PPPEQPAGPLTPQPQ
+2198 PPAEQPAGPLAPQPQ
-2213 TTEGRIGLGMTGTL
+2213 PTNNRIGLGMTGTL
-2227 GSNGA
+2227 GANGV
-2232 SVQGNTSAQFDDIM
+2232 SVQGNTSAQMDELQ

-2268 GLSASYAMTSKIGEM
+2268 GLSASYAISSRIGEM

-2288 KAESRKNEA
+2288 KAESRKNEE